1 MKAALVAFSLAAC
14 AIPLAVHAADDPRF
28 QTIPYAPGGLFHVQT
43 TPEASQTVLFAPGER
58 VTSVII
64 SDPGAYV
71 IGVTGSG
78 DGITLKANGSSALA
92 VVSVQTS
99 QRAYQLELVPGR
111 GAAAPS
117 VVQFSYTSAAP
128 PAALPPTN
136 AQQASGFGWRISGSK
151 ILRPSAVR
159 DDGTRTF
166 IEWDR
171 GQAQPAVFAI
181 GAGGKE
187 EIVDAYVRGGIVTI
201 DRVYPELVFRIDKTS
216 AKAVRTQEKP
226 RRDK

>member
-1 MKAALVAFSLAAC
+1 MRRILFAIGLMIGG
-14 AIPLAVHAADDPRF
+14 IPLASHAADDPRF
-28 QTIPYAPGGLFHVQT
+28 LTIPYAPGGLFHVQT

-58 VTSVII
+58 VTSVIV
-64 SDPGAYV
+64 SDPGAYL

-78 DGITLKANGSSALA
+78 DGITLKANGASALA

-111 GAAAPS
+111 GAASPS
-117 VVQFSYTSAAP
+117 VVQFSYATAAR
-128 PAALPPTN
+128 PATLPSSN
-136 AQQASGFGWRISGSK
+136 VRQASGFGWRLSGSK
-151 ILRPSAVR
+151 VLRPSTVR
-159 DDGTRTF
+159 DDGTRTY

-171 GQAQPAVFAI
+171 AQAQPAVFAI
-181 GAGGKE
+181 GASGKE
-187 EIVDAYVRGGIVTI
+187 EIVEAYVRGGIVTI

-216 AKAVRTQEKP
+216 AKAVRTEEKP

>member
-1 MKAALVAFSLAAC
+1 MKAALFAFGLVIGG
-14 AIPLAVHAADDPRF
+14 IPLAGHAADDPRF

-58 VTSVII
+58 VTSVIV

-78 DGITLKANGSSALA
+78 DGITLKANGASALA

-117 VVQFSYTSAAP
+117 VVQFSYTSSVRP
-128 PAALPPTN
+128 TVLPPSN
-136 AQQASGFGWRISGSK
+136 ARQTSGFGWRLSGNK
-151 ILRPSAVR
+151 VLRPTAVR
-159 DDGTRTF
+159 DDGTRTY

-181 GAGGKE
+181 GASGKE
-187 EIVDAYVRGGIVTI
+187 EIVEAFVRGGIVTI

-216 AKAVRTQEKP
+216 AKAVRTEEKT

>member
-1 MKAALVAFSLAAC
+1 MKAALIACSLAAC
-14 AIPLAVHAADDPRF
+14 VIPLTVHAADDPRF

-58 VTSVII
+58 VTSVIV
-64 SDPGAYV
+64 SDPSTYL
-71 IGVTGSG
+71 IGVTSSG
-78 DGITLKANGSSALA
+78 DGITLKANGPSALA

-117 VVQFSYTSAAP
+117 VVQFSYA
-128 PAALPPTN
+128 PAARPTVLPPSN
-136 AQQASGFGWRISGSK
+136 ARQVSGFSWRISGSK
-151 ILRPSAVR
+151 VLRPSAVR

-181 GAGGKE
+181 GASGQE
-187 EIVDAYVRGGIVTI
+187 EIVEAYTRGGIVTI

-216 AKAVRTQEKP
+216 ATATRTQEKP
-226 RRDK
+226 PRDK